1 MDCHVTHIS
10 LQNYKNYNRIDV
22 DFCPG
27 VNAILGLNGMGK
39 TNLLDAIYYT
49 CLGKS
54 YFSSGDRLVLKQGEE
69 FIRIKSQIS
78 VADRK
83 EKFVAK
89 IIPGKKKEI
98 SIDGKKVERISDH
111 IGRYP
116 VTIVAPDDIQL
127 LLEGSEPRR
136 NFLNHNLIQ
145 YDVNYTNQL
154 IKYNRLLKQRNA
166 LLKSF
171 AERQVWNEE
180 LLNAITEQMEE
191 PAIYI
196 HERRHALVDELIPL
210 FIDNY
215 ALISGKHES
224 CAIKYKSS
232 LNDATFTSIMNDSK
246 EKDRVLQR
254 TTAGV
259 HKDDLTFI
267 MNDQLLKPFGS
278 QGQLKSFI
286 LSLKLA
292 QYRILKDKSGKTP
305 ILLLDDV
312 FDKLDHE
319 RVGHLL
325 KILHDQ
331 DYGQVFLTDKDE
343 EDIPSVLEQISDDYA
358 IFVIDEGALKY
369 SSQTR

>member
-1 MDCHVTHIS
+1 
-10 LQNYKNYNRIDV
+10 
-22 DFCPG
+22 
-27 VNAILGLNGMGK
+27 MGK

-54 YFSSGDRLVLKQGEE
+54 YFSSGDRLVLKKGEE
-69 FIRIKSQIS
+69 FIRIESHIS

-83 EKFVAK
+83 EKFIAK

-98 SIDGKKVERISDH
+98 SIDDKKIERISDH

-145 YDVNYTNQL
+145 YDVNYTNHL

-171 AERQVWNEE
+171 AERQTWDGA

-191 PAIYI
+191 PTIYI
-196 HERRHALVDELIPL
+196 HQKRRALVDELIP
-210 FIDNY
+210 FFTDNY
-215 ALISGKHES
+215 ALISGERES
-224 CAIKYKSS
+224 CDIRYKSS
-232 LNDATFTSIMNDSK
+232 LNEASFSAIMNQSMD
-246 EKDRVLQR
+246 KDRVLQR
-254 TTAGV
+254 TTDGV
-259 HKDDLTFI
+259 HKDDLIFI

-292 QYRILKDKSGKTP
+292 QYRILKDKSGMTP

-343 EDIPSVLEQISDDYA
+343 EDIPAVLKQISNDYA

-369 SSQTR
+369 SSQEG